1 MKDAKVRKLTEVR
14 AKDGA
19 TARREGAGIVLEDAE
34 GRLLLRYEDGI
45 LVVGGAGDV
54 AVRAE
59 GKLTLEGR
67 EVEVRAAVAA
77 RTAAPIVETT
87 AGRAS
92 LVAEEARTEVERWEL
107 VASRV
112 VENAR
117 DVFRDVADLYHQR
130 IGKARTVVKELWSL
144 RAGRTVIKSKEE
156 TQVDGKK
163 VLLG

>member
-1 MKDAKVRKLTEVR
+1 LASVRKLTEIR

-19 TARREGAGIVLEDAE
+19 TARRDGDAIVLEDAE
-34 GRLLLRYEDGI
+34 GRLLLRYEGGV

-54 AVRAE
+54 AVRAA
-59 GKLTLEGR
+59 GKLVLEGQ
-67 EVEVRAAVAA
+67 EVEVRAAVVA
-77 RTAAPIVETT
+77 RTAAPIVETV
-87 AGRAS
+87 AGRTS
-92 LVAEEARTEVERWEL
+92 LVAEEAKTEVERWEL